1 VILTPKNWSSFQHY
15 KDRAPQWIK
24 LHRALLD
31 DFEFA
36 TLPVAS
42 RALAPLLW
50 LLASEYEGGRIVASL
65 DAIAFRMRVTR
76 GDLGEALNPLI
87 EAGFFSVSD
96 DTEQAEAAEQS
107 ATLAQ
112 RIAKSNGFGTRHITD
127 AVKREVWAR
136 DGGVC
141 GACGCLDDIEYDH
154 RVPVSKG
161 GTADAGNIQLLC
173 RPCNRKKRNKLA
185 ETAEQLDTDRLSSRS
200 LEKDTNTR
208 EEVEKKFRAAS
219 PSNEDFENLRKV
231 YPKRLGSYG
240 WKAAERKFNALV
252 KTGVDPQA
260 IIAAAKRLCQTH
272 KSKIGT
278 EFIPMPASWLNS
290 EDFTEIAAQSFVDEP
305 AQLDWESVISVFQR
319 TGHWSRYAGNDPS
332 SPGCRAP
339 PDILAR
345 YGISTGGTV

>member
-1 VILTPKNWSSFQHY
+1 MS
-15 KDRAPQWIK
+15 
-24 LHRALLD
+24 
-31 DFEFA
+31 
-36 TLPVAS
+36 S

-65 DAIAFRMRVTR
+65 DAVAFRMRMTR
-76 GDLGEALNPLI
+76 GDLGEALNPLV

-96 DTEQAEAAEQS
+96 GTEDAETMEQP

-154 RVPVSKG
+154 KVPVSKG

-219 PSNEDFENLRKV
+219 PSSEDFENFKKA
-231 YPKRLGSYG
+231 YPRRSGNYG

-252 KTGVDPQA
+252 KTGVDPGA
-260 IIAAAKRLCQTH
+260 IIAAAKKLCHTL
-272 KSKIGT
+272 KAKIGT
-278 EFIPMPASWLNS
+278 EYIPMPASWLNS
-290 EDFTEIAAQSFVDEP
+290 EDFAEIAARSFIEEP
-305 AQLDWESVISVFQR
+305 EQLDWDSVASVFIR

-332 SPGCRAP
+332 SPGCRCP
-339 PDILAR
+339 LEILQK
-345 YGISTGGTV
+345 YGIQYAQETVQ